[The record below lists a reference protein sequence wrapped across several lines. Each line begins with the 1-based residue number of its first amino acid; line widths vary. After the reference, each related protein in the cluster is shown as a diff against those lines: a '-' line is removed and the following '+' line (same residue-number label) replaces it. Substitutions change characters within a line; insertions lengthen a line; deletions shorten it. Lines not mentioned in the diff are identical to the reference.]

1 MCWEVD
7 VVQVLAE
14 SPMVTADPGEARLL
28 VERWGAAILS
38 GWGTTAHDAV
48 AAAHA
53 IFGRDVLQAP
63 SPSEV
68 RFGGD
73 RDRRLPTIDN
83 TTPLPAHTDGFA
95 YGDRYPDYFL
105 LSCAHSSPLGGESF
119 LVDGEAVVDLLAARR
134 GGRDLV
140 ERLQTVPVDQTE
152 PDMQRSVSPII
163 GRTTTGRLMLRRF
176 PFQRPSEDST
186 EPERDATMIDAWK
199 DAITAA
205 AERAPRFKLQAGD
218 VAVIDNYRMMHGRE
232 GYADLARQM
241 WRVWV
246 WTTSAWGVP
255 DGRLHS
261 DSRYA
266 VAEP

>member
-1 MCWEVD
+1 
-7 VVQVLAE
+7 VQVMMV
-14 SPMVTADPGEARLL
+14 SPTRTQDPAAARLL
-28 VERWGAAILS
+28 VERWGAAILT
-38 GWGTTAHDAV
+38 GWGTSAEDAV

-53 IFGRDVLQAP
+53 VFGADVVEAP
-63 SPSEV
+63 APSEV
-68 RFGGD
+68 RIGGD

-105 LSCAHSSPLGGESF
+105 LSCAHSSPVGGESF
-119 LVDGEAVVDLLAARR
+119 LVDGESVVSELAGRR

-140 ERLQTVPVDQTE
+140 ERLQTVPIDQTE

-163 GRTTTGRLMLRRF
+163 GRTAQGRLMLRRF
-176 PFQRPSEDST
+176 PFQRSSEDSA
-186 EPERDATMIDAWK
+186 EPDRDAAMIDAWK
-199 DAITAA
+199 DAVTSA
-205 AERAPRFKLQAGD
+205 AERAPRFKLHRGD

-232 GYADLARQM
+232 GYADLERQM

-246 WTTSAWGVP
+246 WTTSAWAVP
-255 DGRLHS
+255 AGRLHS

-266 VAEP
+266 VADTP

>member
-1 MCWEVD
+1 M
-7 VVQVLAE
+7 QV
-14 SPMVTADPGEARLL
+14 SMVGPFRTQDPAEARHL
-28 VERWGAAILS
+28 VEQRGAAILS
-38 GWGTTAHDAV
+38 GWGTSADDAV

-53 IFGRDVLQAP
+53 VFGADVLEAP

-68 RFGGD
+68 RIGGD

-95 YGDRYPDYFL
+95 YGDRYPDHFL
-105 LSCAHSSPLGGESF
+105 LSCAHASPVGGESF
-119 LVDGEAVVDLLAARR
+119 LVDGEAVVTQLAARR

-163 GRTTTGRLMLRRF
+163 GRTDAGRLMLRRF
-176 PFQRPSEDST
+176 PFQRPSAEST
-186 EPERDATMIDAWK
+186 EPARDAGMIDAWK
-199 DAITAA
+199 DAITTAA
-205 AERAPRFKLQAGD
+205 QDAPRFKLHAGD

-232 GYADLARQM
+232 GYADLERRM

-255 DGRLHS
+255 AGRLHS

-266 VAEP
+266 VAETT